1 MFLTNPWQNITKKE
15 IESLY
20 LSDKILGDTGSIR
33 IAVMIQLRN
42 TPAHLL

>member
-20 LSDKILGDTGSIR
+20 LSDKILVDTGSIR
-33 IAVMIQLRN
+33 IAVTIQLRD
-42 TPAHLL
+42 TPVHLL